1 MIPVTTMQSCLSI
14 TLGTWRYLE
23 TFMQEMSKP
32 MAEVMKKAIF
42 EMLVSGL
49 DLSNPNNVSVPAG
62 KPLSC
67 SLLF

>member
-1 MIPVTTMQSCLSI
+1 MQSCLSI

-49 DLSNPNNVSVPAG
+49 D
-62 KPLSC
+62 
-67 SLLF
+67 